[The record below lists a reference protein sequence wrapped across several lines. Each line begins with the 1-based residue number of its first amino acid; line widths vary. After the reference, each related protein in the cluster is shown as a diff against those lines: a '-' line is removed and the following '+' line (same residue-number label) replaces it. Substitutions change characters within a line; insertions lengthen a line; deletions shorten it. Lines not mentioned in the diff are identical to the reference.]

1 MAKKPSKLKEKLTN
15 KYRLV
20 ILNENTFEERFSLK
34 LSRLNVYV
42 LGGVSVILL
51 IILTSVL
58 IAFTPL
64 REYVP
69 GYSSTALRK
78 KAANLTFQLDSLEN
92 VYRIN
97 NTKLET
103 MISVIRG
110 DESVDNYQIRLDSI
124 VKVNKDSIAHNL
136 YASSADSLFRSE
148 IENQDTFNVNQSQAA
163 KISTTLFAP
172 VTGTITTNFNSNENH
187 YAIDIATKKN
197 APIKA
202 ISDGTVIFSE
212 WSVDIGYVIIIDHG
226 NSLLSV
232 YKHNSQL
239 FKKQGELV
247 KSGEVIANA
256 GSAGELSTATHLHFE
271 LWYNGYPI
279 DPTNFMDF
287 E

>member
-1 MAKKPSKLKEKLTN
+1 MAKKSSKLKQKLTN

-20 ILNENTFEERFSLK
+20 ILNEDTFEERFSLK

-42 LGGVSVILL
+42 LVGVTVILL
-51 IILTSVL
+51 IVLTSIL

-78 KAANLTFQLDSLEN
+78 RAADLTYQLDSLEN
-92 VYRIN
+92 IYRIN
-97 NTKLET
+97 NTKLEA

-110 DESVDNYQIRLDSI
+110 DESVVNYQNRLDSI
-124 VKVNKDSIAHNL
+124 VTANDSLNEGNL
-136 YASSADSLFRSE
+136 YASTADSIFRAE
-148 IENQDTFNVNQSQAA
+148 IDNQDKFNVNETQSSE
-163 KISTTLFAP
+163 ISTTLFAP
-172 VTGTITTNFNSNENH
+172 VTGTITTSFNSKENH
-187 YAIDIATKKN
+187 YAIDVATKKN

-202 ISDGTVIFSE
+202 IADGTVIFSE
-212 WSVDIGYVIIIDHG
+212 WSVDTGYVILIDHG

-256 GSAGELSTATHLHFE
+256 GSAGKLSNATHLHFE

>member
-1 MAKKPSKLKEKLTN
+1 MAKKTSKLKEKLTN

-20 ILNENTFEERFSLK
+20 ILNENTFEERFSLT

-42 LGGVSVILL
+42 LGGITVILL
-51 IILTSVL
+51 IVLTSIL

-69 GYSSTALRK
+69 GYSSTALKK
-78 KAANLTFQLDSLEN
+78 KAADLTYQLDSLEN
-92 VYRIN
+92 IYRVN
-97 NTKLET
+97 DTKLEA

-110 DESVDNYQIRLDSI
+110 DESVINYENRLDSI
-124 VKVNKDSIAHNL
+124 VKANENLNEEDL
-136 YASSADSLFRSE
+136 YASSADSLFRTE
-148 IENQDTFNVNQSQAA
+148 IENQDKFNVNKIASSE
-163 KISTTLFAP
+163 ISTTLFAP
-172 VTGTITTNFNSNENH
+172 VTGTITTHFNSKDNH

-202 ISDGTVIFSE
+202 IADGTVIFSE
-212 WSVDIGYVIIIDHG
+212 WSVDTGYVIILDHG
-226 NSLLSV
+226 NSLLSA

-239 FKKQGELV
+239 FKTQGELV